1 MRFRFILSTRKMK
14 LPMGKELMT
23 ELLLFEVPCH
33 YLPFMFFNKQSHLT
47 RCGDC
52 LRYFVNYE
60 RKNAN

>member
-1 MRFRFILSTRKMK
+1 MK